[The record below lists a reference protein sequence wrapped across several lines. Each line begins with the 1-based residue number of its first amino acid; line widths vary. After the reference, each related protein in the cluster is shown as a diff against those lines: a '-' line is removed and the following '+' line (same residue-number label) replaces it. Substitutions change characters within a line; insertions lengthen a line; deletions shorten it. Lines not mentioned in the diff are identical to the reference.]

1 MTKTT
6 TKPPAIA
13 PSDAE
18 RSEMDA
24 CLVRNR
30 QRPPR
35 VRVGVKESQ
44 RKGVKKHSLDTPH
57 SDREGWHA
65 MVREALGTSSSDFA
79 QDTIASTFAVID
91 PQGQRPDRYNAGLAL
106 FGAVA
111 PRDELEAIIA
121 AQIVATNGLSM
132 ACMAR
137 AAAADTFAKREAYI
151 NQSTKLSRTL
161 LSLFE
166 GLGRH
171 RTGGQQKVTVVHEH
185 RHVYV
190 APGGQAIV
198 SQGDGGGLLE
208 RVGQSHARSPA
219 LPGADALGIALS
231 GSESFGPEAV
241 PDARRHQ
248 SGRADGTSER
258 QLPDRTS
265 HEGVSRSAQAC
276 HEPSPKGEG
285 DH

>member
-1 MTKTT
+1 MTKT
-6 TKPPAIA
+6 PPTPAVE

-24 CLVRNR
+24 CLIRNR

-35 VRVGVKESQ
+35 VRISVKESQ
-44 RKGVKKHSLDTPH
+44 RKGVRKHSLDTPH
-57 SDREGWHA
+57 SDRTGWHA
-65 MVREALGTSSSDFA
+65 MLREALGTSSSDFVEA
-79 QDTIASTFAVID
+79 TLGATFAVID
-91 PQGQRPDRYNAGLAL
+91 PKGSTPKSYSAALAL
-106 FGAVA
+106 FGALA
-111 PRDELEAIIA
+111 PRDELEATMA
-121 AQIVATNGLSM
+121 AQIVTTNHLSM
-132 ACMAR
+132 DCMAR
-137 AAAADTFAKREAYI
+137 AATADTFAKREAYI

-166 GLGRH
+166 GLGRY

-208 RVGQSHARSPA
+208 RAGQSHALSAA
-219 LPGADALGIALS
+219 LPGADTLGIALS

-241 PDARRHQ
+241 PDARRDQ
-248 SGRADGTSER
+248 SGRAEGAVER
-258 QLPDRTS
+258 QLPDRAS
-265 HEGVSRSAQAC
+265 HEGISRRSQIGD
-276 HEPSPKGEG
+276 EPSPTGEG
-285 DH
+285 YH